1 MALMKKQKGTPSDH
15 GFTVIEL
22 MVVLAVALI
31 VMGVALPNMV
41 SWLPTYRLSAGARQL
56 AGDLQLARMKA
67 ISQNTKY
74 RLNFGILPSTSYTIE
89 KDDGGFATE
98 SGPFSLPDGI
108 TVTTA
113 ALSEFQA
120 RGTVKTG
127 TDGDIILENSNGDA
141 PKTVRI
147 SIVGRVSIL

>member
-1 MALMKKQKGTPSDH
+1 MRKQKGTPSDH

-22 MVVLAVALI
+22 MVVLAVAVI
-31 VMGVALPNMV
+31 VMGVALPNMM

-74 RLNFGILPSTSYTIE
+74 RLNFGVLPSTSYTFE
-89 KDDGGFATE
+89 KDNGGFATE

-108 TVTTA
+108 TVTVVSAT
-113 ALSEFQA
+113 SEFQS
-120 RGTVKTG
+120 RGTVNTAG
-127 TDGDIILENSNGDA
+127 SITLQNTNSLT
-141 PKTVRI
+141 KQVQI
-147 SIVGRVSIL
+147 SIVGRVAIL

>member
-1 MALMKKQKGTPSDH
+1 MRKQKGTPSDH

-22 MVVLAVALI
+22 MVVLAVAVI
-31 VMGVALPNMV
+31 VMGVALPNMM

-74 RLNFGILPSTSYTIE
+74 RLKFTTANSYEFE
-89 KDDGGFATE
+89 KESGGTFSTE

-108 TVTTA
+108 TVTGTTPFTT
-113 ALSEFQA
+113 SEFQA
-120 RGTVKTG
+120 RGTVNAGGVITLKN
-127 TDGDIILENSNGDA
+127 INNLE
-141 PKTVRI
+141 KTVQVN
-147 SIVGRVSIL
+147 IVGRVAIL

>member
-1 MALMKKQKGTPSDH
+1 MKKQKGTPSDH

-22 MVVLAVALI
+22 MVVLAVAVI
-31 VMGVALPNMV
+31 VMGVALPNMM

-74 RLNFGILPSTSYTIE
+74 RLRFTTATSYEFE
-89 KDDGGFATE
+89 KESGGTFSTE

-108 TVTTA
+108 TVTGTTPFTT
-113 ALSEFQA
+113 SEFQA
-120 RGTVKTG
+120 RGTVNAGGVITLKN
-127 TDGDIILENSNGDA
+127 INNLE
-141 PKTVRI
+141 KTVQVN
-147 SIVGRVSIL
+147 IVGRVAIL

>member
-1 MALMKKQKGTPSDH
+1 MKRQKGTPSDH

-22 MVVLAVALI
+22 IVVLAVALI
-31 VMGVALPNMV
+31 VMGVALPNMI
-41 SWLPTYRLSAGARQL
+41 SWLPNYRLSSGARQV

-74 RLNFGILPSTSYTIE
+74 RLNFGVLPSTSYTFE

-108 TVTTA
+108 TVTVVSAT
-113 ALSEFQA
+113 SEFQA
-120 RGTVKTG
+120 RGTVDAASVITLQN
-127 TDGDIILENSNGDA
+127 INSLT
-141 PKTVRI
+141 KQVQI
-147 SIVGRVSIL
+147 SIVGRVAIL

>member
-1 MALMKKQKGTPSDH
+1 MKKQKGTPSDH

-74 RLNFGILPSTSYTIE
+74 RLNFGVLPSTSYTFE

-98 SGPFSLPDGI
+98 SGPFSLPNGI
-108 TVTTA
+108 TVTVVSAT
-113 ALSEFQA
+113 SEFQS
-120 RGTVKTG
+120 RGTVNTAG
-127 TDGDIILENSNGDA
+127 SITLQNTNSLI
-141 PKTVRI
+141 KQVQI
-147 SIVGRVSIL
+147 SIVGRVAIL

>member
-1 MALMKKQKGTPSDH
+1 MKRQKGTPSDH

-22 MVVLAVALI
+22 MVVLAVATI
-31 VMGVALPNMV
+31 VMGVALPNMM

-74 RLNFGILPSTSYTIE
+74 RLKFTTATSYEFE
-89 KDDGGFATE
+89 KESGGTFSTE

-108 TVTTA
+108 TITGTTPFTT
-113 ALSEFQA
+113 SEFQA
-120 RGTVKTG
+120 RGTVNAASVIT
-127 TDGDIILENSNGDA
+127 LQNSNSSTYQGD
-141 PKTVRI
+141 I
-147 SIVGRVSIL
+147 SIVARPRCRHRP

>member
-1 MALMKKQKGTPSDH
+1 MKRQKGTPSDH

-31 VMGVALPNMV
+31 VMGVALPNMM

-74 RLNFGILPSTSYTIE
+74 RLSFGVLPSTSYTFE

-108 TVTTA
+108 EVTMISAT
-113 ALSEFQA
+113 SEFQP
-120 RGTVKTG
+120 RGTANTPSTITLQNG
-127 TDGDIILENSNGDA
+127 NGDTKEINIA
-141 PKTVRI
+141 L
-147 SIVGRVSIL
+147 VGRVKI

>member
-1 MALMKKQKGTPSDH
+1 MKKQKGTPSDH

-22 MVVLAVALI
+22 IVVLAVALI

-74 RLNFGILPSTSYTIE
+74 RLNFGVLPSTSYTFE
-89 KDDGGFATE
+89 KDNGGFATE
-98 SGPFSLPDGI
+98 SGPFSLPNGI
-108 TVTTA
+108 TVTVVSAT
-113 ALSEFQA
+113 SEFQS
-120 RGTVKTG
+120 RGTVNTAG
-127 TDGDIILENSNGDA
+127 SITLQNTNSLI
-141 PKTVRI
+141 KQVQI
-147 SIVGRVSIL
+147 SIVGRVAIL

>member
-1 MALMKKQKGTPSDH
+1 MKKQKGTPSDH

-22 MVVLAVALI
+22 MVVLAVAVI
-31 VMGVALPNMV
+31 VMGVALPNMM

-74 RLNFGILPSTSYTIE
+74 RLKFATANSYEFE
-89 KDDGGFATE
+89 KESGGTFSTE

-108 TVTTA
+108 TITGTTPFTT
-113 ALSEFQA
+113 SEFQA
-120 RGTVKTG
+120 RGTVNAGGVITLKN
-127 TDGDIILENSNGDA
+127 INNLE
-141 PKTVRI
+141 KTVQVN
-147 SIVGRVSIL
+147 IVGRVAIL

>member
-1 MALMKKQKGTPSDH
+1 MRKQKGTPSDH

-22 MVVLAVALI
+22 MVVLAVAVI
-31 VMGVALPNMV
+31 VMGVALPNMM

-74 RLNFGILPSTSYTIE
+74 RLKFTTANFYEFE
-89 KDDGGFATE
+89 KESGGTFSTE

-108 TVTTA
+108 TVTGTTPFTT
-113 ALSEFQA
+113 SEFQA
-120 RGTVKTG
+120 RGTVNAGGVITLKN
-127 TDGDIILENSNGDA
+127 INNLE
-141 PKTVRI
+141 KTVQVN
-147 SIVGRVSIL
+147 IVGRVAIL